1 MGIVRSVRS
10 YLLEQGWT
18 VRTGRVS
25 DGEEIWVCDVGA
37 ARSFP
42 GGPLPLAAQVQLE
55 LDRVRCETGF
65 SEQVQGRLVELG
77 WGTTPHGFLVDHPGD
92 GRAHPLIMALDVQ
105 LRREVWHERRTGAEL
120 LTPPPVNRSVESDR
134 SRA

>member
-10 YLLEQGWT
+10 YLGEQGWT
-18 VRTGRVS
+18 PRAIGLA
-25 DGEEIWVCDVGA
+25 DAEEVWVCDIGA

-55 LDRVRCETGF
+55 LDRVRCETAF
-65 SEQVQGRLVELG
+65 SERVQAKLVELG
-77 WGTTPHGFLVDHPGD
+77 WTTTPYGFLVDHPGD

-105 LRREVWHERRTGAEL
+105 LRREVWHERRTGGEL
-120 LTPPPVNRSVESDR
+120 LTPPPVNRPVESDHL
-134 SRA
+134 RA

>member
-10 YLLEQGWT
+10 YLREQGWT
-18 VRTGRVS
+18 TRTGALT
-25 DGEEIWVCDVGA
+25 DGSETWVCDVGA

-55 LDRVRCETGF
+55 LDRVRCETAF
-65 SEQVQGRLVELG
+65 SERVQGKLVELG
-77 WGTTPHGFLVDHPGD
+77 WATTPYGFMVDHPGD
-92 GRAHPLIMALDVQ
+92 GRAHPLTMAIEVQ
-105 LRREVWHERRTGAEL
+105 LRREVWHERRTGGEL
-120 LTPPPVNRSVESDR
+120 LTPPPVNRPAASDT

>member
-10 YLLEQGWT
+10 YLVEQGWT
-18 VRTGRVS
+18 VRSSTLRDAPEVWG
-25 DGEEIWVCDVGA
+25 CDVGA
-37 ARSFP
+37 ARSFG

-55 LDRVRCETGF
+55 LDRVRCESAF
-65 SEQVQGRLVELG
+65 SERVQEKLVELG
-77 WGTTPHGFLVDHPGD
+77 WAPTPYGFLVDHPGD
-92 GRAHPLIMALDVQ
+92 GRAHPLIMALEVQ

-120 LTPPPVNRSVESDR
+120 LTPPPVNRPAHSDA

>member
-10 YLLEQGWT
+10 YLREQGWG
-18 VRTGRVS
+18 VRATHLS
-25 DGEEIWVCDVGA
+25 DAPEVWVCDVGA

-42 GGPLPLAAQVQLE
+42 GGSLPLAAQVQLE

-65 SEQVQGRLVELG
+65 SDRVQSKLVELG
-77 WGTTPHGFLVDHPGD
+77 WETTPYGFLLDHPGD
-92 GRAHPLIMALDVQ
+92 GRAHPLTIALETQ
-105 LRREVWHERRTGAEL
+105 LRREGWHERRTGAEL
-120 LTPPPVNRSVESDR
+120 LTPPPVNRPATSDS